1 MRLILLLLLALGTG
15 LPAGAQTPGPASP
28 AGRPSAVEDTAD
40 QSPVSLDRIRDGL
53 KRAEK
58 ESILRTLN
66 ARADFVVHIEEQ
78 AHIDELMKK
87 LDFKSGPAP
96 AGGLYAYEQQRRLF
110 NPVSRPLQQ
119 PYAAFSGGEFITKP
133 IKFSGKHL
141 LLNFS
146 TSAAGSIR
154 AELQDAEGKPLPGFS
169 LDECEET
176 FGDSILRAIF
186 WKSGNDIST
195 AAGKPVRLRITM
207 KDADV
212 FSFRFAE

>member
-1 MRLILLLLLALGTG
+1 M
-15 LPAGAQTPGPASP
+15 
-28 AGRPSAVEDTAD
+28 EDTAD
-40 QSPVSLDRIRDGL
+40 QSPVSLDRIREGL

-119 PYAAFSGGEFITKP
+119 PYAAFSGGEFIT
-133 IKFSGKHL
+133 IALENILGRFFAGKAMDAI
-141 LLNFS
+141 
-146 TSAAGSIR
+146 SASERSR
-154 AELQDAEGKPLPGFS
+154 AESEARREVS
-169 LDECEET
+169 
-176 FGDSILRAIF
+176 RAIADYCNGR
-186 WKSGNDIST
+186 SDAYLIQICNS
-195 AAGKPVRLRITM
+195 RLP
-207 KDADV
+207 
-212 FSFRFAE
+212 